1 MRHNLI
7 PRPLAFLAVAS
18 TTLVVL
24 AAGACRTEDILEQTA
39 PSQFS
44 DANLDDPASAPLLAN
59 SAIAEFECALA
70 EYIVAT
76 GLVSD
81 ELLDAQLSAAGWDY
95 DRRTIKPSS
104 LSYAATTCDQGTQVV
119 GLYTPL
125 STARFAGDDAKRRLE
140 NWTDAEVPDRQDLI
154 AIATTHAAYSLVLL
168 GESMCS
174 AAIDGGPELT
184 PTQLFAEAEARFSAA
199 IDAATAAQDNSILST
214 ALAGRARARLD
225 QQNYAGARADAELV
239 PPDFVRNAT
248 YSTSKV
254 RRENRVY
261 TQMWRDNF
269 ASVDE
274 PFRNASFKGV
284 VDDRVGAVNSGETG
298 QDATTIVWRANKYP
312 DIGSPIPIASGRE
325 AQLIIAEAALNGA
338 GNPGEAVDIINDLH
352 TAAGLPAYDPNEA
365 GAKTIRD
372 QLIEERSR
380 ELFLEGHRL
389 WDIIRFE
396 LPLNPPAGTPYP
408 PKAGGS
414 YGSQLC
420 FPLPDIERNNNPTI
434 SGS

>member
-1 MRHNLI
+1 MNRH
-7 PRPLAFLAVAS
+7 RTSRSLALPAVAS
-18 TTLVVL
+18 TILILL
-24 AAGACRTEDILEQTA
+24 AAGACNTNDILDQSA

-44 DANLDDPASAPLLAN
+44 DDNLNDPASAPLLAN

-70 EYIVAT
+70 EYVIAT

-81 ELLDAQLSAAGWDY
+81 ELDDAQLSAAGWDY

-104 LSYAATTCDQGTQVV
+104 GSYAATTCEQGSQVV

-125 STARFAGDDAKRRLE
+125 STARFAGDDATRRLQ
-140 NWTDAEVPDRQDLI
+140 NWTDAEVPNRGDLI
-154 AIATTHAAYSLVLL
+154 AISTTHAAYSLVLL

-174 AAIDGGPELT
+174 GAIDGGPELT
-184 PTQLFAEAEARFSAA
+184 PTQLFAEAETRFTAA

-225 QQNYAGARADAELV
+225 QQNYPGARADAELV

-248 YSTSKV
+248 YSPSRV

-269 ASVDE
+269 ASVAE
-274 PFRNASFKGV
+274 PFRSATFKGV
-284 VDDRVGAVNSGETG
+284 VDDRVGAVNSGQTG

-312 DIGSPIPIASGRE
+312 DISSPIPIASGRE

-338 GNPGEAVDIINDLH
+338 GSPSEAVDIINELH
-352 TAAGLPAYDPNEA
+352 AAAGLPAYDPNEA
-365 GAKTIRD
+365 GAKTVRD